1 MFKRIIA
8 NFNPNKLSWKTVAE
22 RFAGS
27 PRDWIPQTPALRAP
41 RISRSWMGP
50 LLITLSA
57 LVGWLAFVGAEGE
70 DGSVTFGLF
79 IGSVSIVLMAWSF
92 VLSLRPRIL
101 EPVFGGLDK
110 MYKSHRWSGTLAVV
124 AMYLHTSV
132 EAEIEGGI
140 EGASESLAD
149 AAEDLAGTGQTFLY
163 ILVGLSLIR
172 WIPYRY
178 WRLTH
183 KFLGIPFLFAS
194 FHFFTSE
201 KPYANDSGWGWYFGA
216 IMVLGALAYF
226 GRVVGYDMMI
236 QGKHYQVA
244 EVTRYGKITELGLA
258 PVGGKLK
265 HHPAQFAT
273 IKLQIKGMS
282 EPHTFTIASAPHE
295 PNLRFFIRDLG
306 DWTGRLQEMDLL
318 GADVYVEGPFGEFA
332 PMPKKPAPT
341 YWIAGGVGITP
352 FLSMTETLSP
362 VELDDRPVLMYC
374 VRSREDAMAFAAL
387 ERAAADGRIRLEWF
401 ESSAGRRFNSTTFA
415 ELVAGKNLQGA
426 HLAACGPSGLIQT
439 VKNVAAEWGVSY
451 VETESFD
458 FRGGFGP
465 DLSLT
470 VEELIG
476 RSGEK

>member
-1 MFKRIIA
+1 MFK
-8 NFNPNKLSWKTVAE
+8 NFNPNQLSWKAVAA
-22 RFAGS
+22 RAAGS
-27 PRDWIPQTPALRAP
+27 PRDWFPRFGSTRAP
-41 RISRSWMGP
+41 RLSRMWVGP
-50 LLITLSA
+50 LLMFGSA
-57 LVGWLAFVGAEGE
+57 MVGFPAFVGAEGE
-70 DGSVTFGLF
+70 DGSATFGLF
-79 IGSVSIVLMAWSF
+79 IGSVSIILMAWSF
-92 VLSLRPRIL
+92 TLSLRPRVF
-101 EPVFGGLDK
+101 EPLFGGLDK
-110 MYKSHRWSGTLAVV
+110 MYKAHRWAGTLAVV

-132 EAEIEGGI
+132 EAEIEGGV
-140 EGASESLAD
+140 EGASESIAD
-149 AAEDLAGTGQTFLY
+149 LAEDLAENGQTMLY
-163 ILVGLSLIR
+163 LLVGISLIR

-183 KFLGIPFLFAS
+183 KLLGIPFLFAC
-194 FHFFTSE
+194 FHFYAAE
-201 KPYANDSGWGWYFGA
+201 KPYANGSGWGWYFGT
-216 IMVLGALAYF
+216 IMLLGALAYF

-236 QGKHYQVA
+236 QGKRYQVA
-244 EVTRYGKITELGLA
+244 EVSRHGITAELGLA
-258 PVGGKLK
+258 PVGRKLK

-332 PMPKKPAPT
+332 PMPKNPSPT

-352 FLSMTETLSP
+352 FLSMAEALEPTEFG
-362 VELDDRPVLMYC
+362 DRPVLLYC
-374 VRSREDAMAFAAL
+374 VRSRQEAMAAETL
-387 ERAAADGRIRLEWF
+387 ERAANDGRIRLEWF
-401 ESSAGRRFNSTTFA
+401 ESSAGRRFGSETFA
-415 ELVAGKNLQGA
+415 ELLGGKDLSEAHVAV
-426 HLAACGPSGLIQT
+426 CGPSGLIQT
-439 VKNVAAEWGVSY
+439 VKDVVFGLGASH

-476 RSGEK
+476 RSEK